1 VGGRFLEAG
10 GALPIQLFEA
20 IGNSL
25 VADCQS
31 TASPFGP
38 LFATTYNERMKK
50 TLGKAGFVKKGQEW
64 KGRKHMLSL
73 WLKE

>member
-1 VGGRFLEAG
+1 
-10 GALPIQLFEA
+10 
-20 IGNSL
+20 
-25 VADCQS
+25 
-31 TASPFGP
+31 
-38 LFATTYNERMKK
+38 MKK